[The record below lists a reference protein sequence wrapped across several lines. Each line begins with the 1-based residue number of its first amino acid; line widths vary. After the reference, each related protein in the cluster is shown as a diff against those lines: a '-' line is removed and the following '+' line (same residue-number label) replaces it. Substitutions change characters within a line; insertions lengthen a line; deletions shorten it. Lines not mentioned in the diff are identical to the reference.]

1 MVDFK
6 CTINRQKLAYMIKTK
21 RALLRA
27 SIMMGGELTESL
39 RGQGERRERASPYP
53 PTETG

>member
-21 RALLRA
+21 RALFRA
-27 SIMMGGELTESL
+27 NITVGGELAESL
-39 RGQGERRERASPYP
+39 RGQEERRERASPYP
-53 PTETG
+53 PTEAG